1 MEDEINFDD
10 ENEFQGE
17 NEKPPKQ
24 YIKKISPNKT
34 IEPTKLKSKSQK
46 RTKLI
51 LNTDNDLTN
60 NSIVNTNFISKPI
73 DLSYFSKFPG
83 FFNRNFNLTTFK
95 KQKEESRS
103 HSKSPEKIRLP
114 NHMRGNGI
122 PNNINERLKF
132 LNNIFKNE
140 KFQKVYKKSPKRNEY
155 NFEDLLDYILN
166 YSKKNTIINAIL
178 FSFYYICHEIKYD
191 YDFKERDED
200 FKRSQKPE
208 NVYESGLALSLGF
221 TNIFEA
227 ILKKLDIKFKHIE
240 GYCKYLPKDNNNL
253 NKSKI
258 NKNNMSTF
266 TMYNNSTTSSI
277 FNNSSKILSRFN
289 NEYYDTETEKVYEY
303 INHCWNAFYYKGEW
317 YLADTLLGSG
327 SYELD
332 DMIKEPN
339 QFKSKDPNEN
349 FNLFYIL
356 SWPNYLIYSHF
367 PAENN
372 WQLTDKIWNFKQ
384 FLNKYNLDYPIFY
397 KGITK
402 YNVELLTHNDPFI
415 QIMNKDN
422 LEVKIK
428 AVDYILEGNL
438 YNPTNG
444 QKISEAKNSFEQKT
458 KIFTFEPVFPKC
470 GDYLMRINLRIINSN
485 DLSYR
490 LLFNYRIKVSNNIL
504 FNHFEK
510 YNNKLISQRFEK
522 EDILPKIG
530 KTININSSNA
540 FFHRIISDYKKI
552 FPSKTIKRICYDNEG
567 FYLFEPRSTYI
578 RKGVLTKFKIRI
590 KGALNASLL
599 DGNKWTNLKKIEDE
613 IYEGQKIIETD
624 NVSICCHR
632 GKNVFTEV
640 FKFKP
645 RKNKYDL
652 SHSQG
657 INHTMLKR
665 F

>member
-17 NEKPPKQ
+17 NETPKK
-24 YIKKISPNKT
+24 YIKKINPNKT
-34 IEPTKLKSKSQK
+34 IEPKLKSKSQK

-540 FFHRIISDYKKI
+540 FFHKIISDYKKI
-552 FPSKTIKRICYDNEG
+552 FPSKAIKRICYDNEG

>member
-1 MEDEINFDD
+1 
-10 ENEFQGE
+10 
-17 NEKPPKQ
+17 
-24 YIKKISPNKT
+24 
-34 IEPTKLKSKSQK
+34 
-46 RTKLI
+46 
-51 LNTDNDLTN
+51 
-60 NSIVNTNFISKPI
+60 
-73 DLSYFSKFPG
+73 
-83 FFNRNFNLTTFK
+83 
-95 KQKEESRS
+95 
-103 HSKSPEKIRLP
+103 
-114 NHMRGNGI
+114 MRGNGI

-132 LNNIFKNE
+132 LNNIFQNE

-253 NKSKI
+253 NKLKI

-540 FFHRIISDYKKI
+540 FFHKIISDYKKI
-552 FPSKTIKRICYDNEG
+552 FPSKAIKRICYDNEG